1 MHFKAQDRY
10 IAHKFPGKITL
21 IECATFRQDFRD
33 QWKELAGGG
42 FETYVVPDTDHKTI
56 VKEPKLK
63 DFAEKLNIV
72 LQKTHDEINGLQSTA
87 KVNSSAVTE
96 DKTELSK
103 V

>member
-1 MHFKAQDRY
+1 M
-10 IAHKFPGKITL
+10 
-21 IECATFRQDFRD
+21 
-33 QWKELAGGG
+33 
-42 FETYVVPDTDHKTI
+42 
-56 VKEPKLK
+56 KEPKLK